1 MPRKKAK
8 KPVSDGPMRS
18 VTFWSLAAFADDVAD
33 HGECQMN
40 AYMPDDW
47 KSATF
52 DDAVGLAREGWTD
65 ELDTALELAESAV
78 TMAEKEHM
86 TDSFNQPVWDVT
98 GAQVDVGAYLA
109 GTPECMIDYPLT
121 VTSKAGRVITLC
133 ASVIYSG
140 SLDSETVIKRGRVIA
155 ALALALSRLG
165 HNVELWADLTG
176 KNAGGKLQ
184 VRVLVKGADDEL
196 DPAKVMYAF
205 AHPSMLRQLHFSVLE
220 KRGYPASQ
228 QVLRPERDLPEGT
241 IYLPELVSSH
251 DVPDADEFLRTYLGE
266 LGLLAE

>member
-1 MPRKKAK
+1 MARRKVKRA
-8 KPVSDGPMRS
+8 VSDGPVRS
-18 VTFWSLAAFADDVAD
+18 ETFWSLAAFADDVAG
-33 HGECQMN
+33 HGECADN
-40 AYMPDDW
+40 GYMPEEW

-52 DDAVGLAREGWTD
+52 EDAVNLARGGWTN
-65 ELDTALELAESAV
+65 ELDAALELAESAV
-78 TMAEKEHM
+78 TLAEKEHM

-98 GAQVDVGAYLA
+98 GAQVDVGAYLM
-109 GTPECMIDYPLT
+109 GTPECMIDYPLS

-140 SLDSETVIKRGRVIA
+140 SLSAETVIKRGRVIT

-176 KNAGGKLQ
+176 KNGKGELQ

-205 AHPSMLRQLHFSVLE
+205 AHPSMLRQLHFSALE
-220 KRGYPASQ
+220 KRGYRPSQ
-228 QVLRPERDLPEGT
+228 RVLPPKRDLPEGT
-241 IYLPELVSSH
+241 IYLPELVSGR
-251 DVPDADEFLRTYLGE
+251 DVPDADEFLRKYLGE